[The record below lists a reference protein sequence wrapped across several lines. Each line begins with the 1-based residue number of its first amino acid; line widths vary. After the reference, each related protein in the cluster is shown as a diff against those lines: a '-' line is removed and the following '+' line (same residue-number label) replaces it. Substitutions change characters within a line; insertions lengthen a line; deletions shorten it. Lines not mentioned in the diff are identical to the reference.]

1 MKKTLGLLA
10 LTVSLGAVGCA
21 MLPHAA
27 KAPAS
32 TATQTGY
39 SLPGSAVL
47 TNLPGAGY
55 SAQAVGNGAKIVVA
69 RVYLADAT
77 YGNKWKAATPSVF
90 VDTAT
95 NKYLAATASVTAGTA
110 NLTLPALPGGN
121 YVIKLDAYDTL
132 NHGLNATTWADGAT
146 SSYSVV
152 AESEAYVQ
160 ASVGLPYTATFPV
173 FSTFKRMYNVD
184 ASASAAAGATTSV
197 KISGLLP
204 GTNGLFLRMANWN
217 HYASLTASQ
226 TVRLTIASTL
236 PYAANMASGSAQG
249 YWFLGDSQSAKGY
262 QATQSFPA
270 WSWDSTRKYLY
281 TDIPLTTGTYATDF
295 ATNSFSVKGL
305 GSISLALPSA
315 FVPSGYSLSI
325 SDISS
330 GSSNPGA
337 ATL

>member
-69 RVYLADAT
+69 RVYSADTAV
-77 YGNKWKAATPSVF
+77 GVNLRAASPSVF

-95 NKYLAATASVTAGTA
+95 NKALAATASVVSGTA
-110 NLTLPALPGGN
+110 NLTLPALPGGK
-121 YVIKLDAYDTL
+121 YIIKLTAYDTL

-152 AESEAYVQ
+152 AESEALVN

-173 FSTFKRMYNVD
+173 FSTFKRVYNVD
-184 ASASAAAGATTSV
+184 ASASATVGATTSV

-226 TVRLTIASTL
+226 TVRVTIAATL
-236 PYAANMASGSAQG
+236 PYATNLASGSTAA
-249 YWFLGDSQSAKGY
+249 YWYLGDIQSAKGF

-295 ATNSFSVKGL
+295 ATNSYSVKGL
-305 GSISLALPSA
+305 GSLSLALPSA

-330 GSSNPGA
+330 GSSNPGSA
-337 ATL
+337 NL